1 MKKDN
6 TRIPVAKTTEK
17 SLAVIK
23 TSLTILSAEAS
34 KTDHPI
40 GVLAR
45 YTLSRSPYNVCCPA

>member
-6 TRIPVAKTTEK
+6 ARIPVAKKTEK

-34 KTDHPI
+34 KTDQPI
-40 GVLAR
+40 GTLAR
-45 YTLSRSPYNVCCPA
+45 YTLSRSPYNVCFPA